1 MGPTKLHAMT
11 FDESAASFQG
21 HLLTSLVEQIE
32 RLHWDERTLAEHR
45 RGALA
50 ETLSFAATRSRWH
63 AQRLAPVDLDAV
75 TPDDLTALPTMTK
88 ADLMAAWDDVVTD
101 PRLSLSAAR
110 GHLASLDADGPSFL
124 LDAYLVFTTGGS
136 TGEPGVFPWSC
147 EEFARW
153 AASNIRF
160 GADAGDPPPE
170 RLTFVGARSP
180 RHPSAL
186 PPLLLYGLDAGA
198 RMVVPVDQPLP
209 AIADALNEIQPD
221 SVFCVGSMLP
231 ALVEAQERGVLRIEP
246 RSMSVGSDA
255 VDPRALDAAARAFGV
270 RPTDSYPTT
279 DVGQIA
285 VQPRGERGMVVA
297 DDLMI
302 VEAVDEHDRAVAA
315 GEVSH
320 HLLVTSLHQRTVP
333 LIRYRIDDRVR
344 VDIERSER
352 YPAYSRIAEIDGR
365 ADDLFRYGALTVHPH
380 SFRSVISRHQAVCDY
395 QVRQTPA
402 GAEILVVE
410 AGALDL
416 DALARDLRGAL
427 ATAGLPGGVVT
438 VQVVEALPRTA
449 LGKRRLFV
457 SC

>member
-1 MGPTKLHAMT
+1 MT
-11 FDESAASFQG
+11 FDEAAAAFQE
-21 HLLTSLVEQIE
+21 HLLASLAEQLE

-45 RGALA
+45 RVALA
-50 ETLSFAATRSRWH
+50 DTLVFAAERSRWH
-63 AQRLAPVDLDAV
+63 APRLAPVDLDAV
-75 TPDDLTALPTMTK
+75 TPEDLTALPTMTK
-88 ADLMAAWDDVVTD
+88 ADLMRAWDDTVAD

-110 GHLASLDADGPSFL
+110 AHLASLDATGPSFL
-124 LDAYLVFTTGGS
+124 LDAYLLFTTGGS
-136 TGEPGVFPWSC
+136 TGEPGVFPWSS
-147 EEFARW
+147 EEFGRW

-160 GADAGDPPPE
+160 GADLGDPPPE

-186 PPLLLYGLDAGA
+186 PPLLLYGADAGA
-198 RMVVPVDQPLP
+198 RMVVPIDQPLP

-221 SVFCVGSMLP
+221 SLFCVGSMLP

-255 VDPRALDAAARAFGV
+255 VDPRALDAAERAFGV

-279 DVGQIA
+279 DVGHIA

-302 VEAVDEHDRAVAA
+302 VEAVDEHDRAVAV

-344 VDIERSER
+344 FDVERSER

-365 ADDLFRYGALTVHPH
+365 ADDLFRYGRLTVHPH
-380 SFRSVISRHQAVCDY
+380 TFRSVLSRHHAVRDY

-402 GAEILVVE
+402 GAEVLVVQTGPVE
-410 AGALDL
+410 P
-416 DALARDLRGAL
+416 DALASELRGAL
-427 ATAGLPGGVVT
+427 ATAGLPGAVVT
-438 VQVVEALPRTA
+438 VRAVEALPRTA

-457 SC
+457 SG